1 MYLRNIFENLDPQKK
16 KNFPCIIIVTL
27 FKNWPQPIC
36 PSVSDKLGY
45 NGTFFKDKK
54 KMRYQATKR
63 HGQILKAYC

>member
-1 MYLRNIFENLDPQKK
+1 M
-16 KNFPCIIIVTL
+16 TL

-54 KMRYQATKR
+54 NEISSHKKTWTNLK
-63 HGQILKAYC
+63 GILLTERSQSGNTAHHMIPII